1 MSTSPQE
8 IRFTAAANTPPA
20 GPTPPSSNNSAAST
34 PKALRSINDLSPS
47 GFVPTP
53 PEGIPDAEA
62 EDLFSNMSS
71 WTLDADEISF
81 MEKIGEGSA
90 AKVYKGVWR
99 NQEVAIKILK
109 NAPDSQELTEFKK
122 ELEIMSSLRSP
133 FIVYFFGMVL
143 RPKVCMLMEYC
154 GRKSLYHVMMTKG
167 DMGWDR
173 VFAFAT
179 GAVRGINSL
188 HNWNPPILHRDLK
201 SLNLLITDNWA
212 IKIADFGLSRFH
224 TGDLSTLSKVR
235 GTYAYCAPEVYF
247 GQLYTIKSDIYSM
260 GIVIWELVTR
270 CIRGRYERPFAEH
283 KHIQY
288 DFQIII
294 QAAKENLR
302 PTIPQICPEGLANI
316 IKICLDPNPE
326 IRPTGIQLLE
336 ILLECEKVY
345 LDNKKKWDKIKEK
358 PKS

>member
-1 MSTSPQE
+1 MGDKNIAILREGEEGEAEQIFCFCNFFTKSFQTESPAFPEFTEQE
-8 IRFTAAANTPPA
+8 
-20 GPTPPSSNNSAAST
+20 GE
-34 PKALRSINDLSPS
+34 
-47 GFVPTP
+47 
-53 PEGIPDAEA
+53 EGIPEAEA
-62 EDLFSNMSS
+62 EEIFSDMSS

-81 MEKIGEGSA
+81 LDKIGEGIA
-90 AKVYKGVWR
+90 AKVYKGIWR

-154 GRKSLYHVMMTKG
+154 GRKSLYHVMVAKG
-167 DMGWDR
+167 AELGWDR
-173 VFAFAT
+173 VFSFSI

-188 HNWNPPILHRDLK
+188 HNWSPPILHRDLK
-201 SLNLLITDNWA
+201 SLNLLITENWA

-224 TGDLSTLSKVR
+224 TGDLSTLAKVR

-247 GQLYTIKSDIYSM
+247 GQQYTTKSDIYSM
-260 GIVIWELVTR
+260 GIVLWELVAR

-283 KHIQY
+283 RHIQY

-294 QAAKENLR
+294 QAARENLR
-302 PTIPQICPEGLANI
+302 PTIPPTCPEGLASAI
-316 IKICLDPNPE
+316 RQCIEPNPE
-326 IRPTGIQLLE
+326 ARPSGLQLLE
-336 ILLECEKVY
+336 LLLECERTYV
-345 LDNKKKWDKIKEK
+345 DNKKKWDKVREK